1 MSEHILSAFDDNID
15 RLDGMLLELSE
26 LIILQYNGMLKAYQD
41 FDKSLAEEVIKADN
55 KINLKDMDVDKRTL
69 RILLRHQP
77 MAQDLRLIISAP
89 RASSN
94 LERIADG
101 AKAIARMLIRQ
112 DEALNLGNNTL
123 ITMGQVVIEMLKDVM
138 VAWKERDETKALEV
152 RERDNKIDELYRSL
166 FREIISWMIEDPR
179 NITSGITTLM
189 AARYIERA
197 GDHIVNIT
205 EAIYFT
211 STGRRLERVIEEEN
225 DDDFDINVLEG
236 IKLNPI
242 D

>member
-138 VAWKERDETKALEV
+138 VAWKKRDETKALEV